1 MRCCSHPTL
10 WCSPCPPSRKC
21 KWLVEG
27 LVPSSACCGS
37 AAAAGASWPQMMCF
51 RKGPHWCSPSRTGFI
66 RTMQINVLIYSL
78 FFLNPFYWLSH
89 LRETDKLFKLWKFS
103 ANCLR
108 EKLCKQNLFSL
119 LLFSSKRCVVLCDG
133 QPGWHLGTVQHL
145 FIIHSEVAA
154 VQQLFLHITPLSSPF
169 SSVCLK
175 AELMSSEEE
184 DLKVCLHSRNMV
196 TVLFQMGDLY
206 INICFWKTALKSLF
220 VFHTK
225 GLQDQTESIRGLW
238 RSQTSVKIWSC
249 VFCASLKFRN
259 LMFLQNIYRCSIS
272 LLTKGERVRVCVLKK
287 CLYERKLYKE
297 GPASLTDLIMLL
309 FSTTAANY
317 LLYT

>member
-1 MRCCSHPTL
+1 MY
-10 WCSPCPPSRKC
+10 W
-21 KWLVEG
+21 
-27 LVPSSACCGS
+27 
-37 AAAAGASWPQMMCF
+37 
-51 RKGPHWCSPSRTGFI
+51 FI
-66 RTMQINVLIYSL
+66 H
-78 FFLNPFYWLSH
+78 FFFNPFYWLSH
-89 LRETDKLFKLWKFS
+89 LRETDKLFKLWKFR
-103 ANCLR
+103 ANSLR

-184 DLKVCLHSRNMV
+184 DLKICLHSRNMV
-196 TVLFQMGDLY
+196 TVFFFFQMGDLY
-206 INICFWKTALKSLF
+206 IKICFWKTALKSLF

-225 GLQDQTESIRGLW
+225 GLQDQNESIRVLW
-238 RSQTSVKIWSC
+238 WSQTSVKIWSY
-249 VFCASLKFRN
+249 VFYASLKFRN

-272 LLTKGERVRVCVLKK
+272 LLTKGERVCVCVSWRSVFIKRSFTKK
-287 CLYERKLYKE
+287 V
-297 GPASLTDLIMLL
+297 
-309 FSTTAANY
+309 
-317 LLYT
+317 